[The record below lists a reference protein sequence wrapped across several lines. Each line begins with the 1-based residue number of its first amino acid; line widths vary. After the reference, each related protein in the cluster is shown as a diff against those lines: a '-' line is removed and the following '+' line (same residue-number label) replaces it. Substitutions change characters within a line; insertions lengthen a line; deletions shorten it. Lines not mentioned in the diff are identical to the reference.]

1 MMLGSLGAAIV
12 LCVMAVVLVQAAWM
26 AWVEA
31 NNQQAWTRL
40 TFGLLIVCA
49 CAGGLALTAGW
60 SAAFILAGHIG

>member
-12 LCVMAVVLVQAAWM
+12 LCVMTIVLVQAAWF

-31 NNQQAWTRL
+31 NQQPEWTR
-40 TFGLLIVCA
+40 TAFTLLGVCA
-49 CAGGLALTAGW
+49 AAGGLALVSGW